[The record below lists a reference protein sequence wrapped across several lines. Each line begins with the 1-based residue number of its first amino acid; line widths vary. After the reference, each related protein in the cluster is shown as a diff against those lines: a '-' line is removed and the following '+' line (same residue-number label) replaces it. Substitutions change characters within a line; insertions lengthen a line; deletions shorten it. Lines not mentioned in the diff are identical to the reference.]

1 MKSPASIRPWPLHR
15 LQVIGLGELALGREG
30 LGLAHLRR
38 ADRVLQ
44 LLLQLAQA
52 LLAVRVRLGL
62 AGVGVH
68 DQVQLARQVVDD
80 RQLLALQQQD
90 VGAAQGVG
98 RAALFQLLLDVAHH
112 VVAEVAGQAA
122 AEPRQARTQGHLEAA
137 LVGRDEV
144 QRVALGA
151 LDHLAVGD
159 HLGHRVGAEA
169 GGAQQRAGGQADE
182 AVAAEALAA
191 HHRFQQEAVAAV
203 ALGVGQLQV
212 QRQGGFEVGE
222 RLRYQWDAV
231 VALQGQTLEFE
242 FGDHG

>member
-1 MKSPASIRPWPLHR
+1 LENSRSAGK
-15 LQVIGLGELALGREG
+15 G

-44 LLLQLAQA
+44 LLLQLAQP
-52 LLAVRVRLGL
+52 LLAVGVRLGL

-68 DQVQLARQVVDD
+68 DQVQLAGQVVDD

-90 VGAAQGVG
+90 VGTAQGVR
-98 RAALFQLLLDVAHH
+98 RAALFELLLDVAHH
-112 VVAEVAGQAA
+112 VVAEVARKTA
-122 AEPRQARTQGHLEAA
+122 AEPRQAGPQGDLEAA
-137 LVGRDEV
+137 LVGRHEV
-144 QRVALGA
+144 QRVALGP
-151 LDHLAVGD
+151 LDHLAIGD
-159 HLGHRVGAEA
+159 HLGHRVGAKA
-169 GGAQQRAGGQADE
+169 GGAQQRAGRQADE

-191 HHRFQQEAVAAV
+191 HDRFEQEAVAAV
-203 ALGVGQLQV
+203 ALGVAQLQV
-212 QRQGGFEVGE
+212 QRQGGFEVGK